1 MFKMSVQRY
10 FILLFLAI
18 RQNWLL
24 TTGTGFTQIIPE
36 RPSPTQE
43 WDTSLL

>member
-1 MFKMSVQRY
+1 MCGEYVVV
-10 FILLFLAI
+10 
-18 RQNWLL
+18 
-24 TTGTGFTQIIPE
+24 TVTGTGFTQIIPE